1 MIAQTNAVISAKSTY
16 AAGARIQK
24 SRATKVRTTRS
35 IDARA
40 RDTRGQDT
48 HARVMDDCVGF
59 EDALGVLTV
68 VCDAF
73 AFDVGC

>member
-16 AAGARIQK
+16 AAGARIQQ

-35 IDARA
+35 IDAR
-40 RDTRGQDT
+40 DTRGQDT
-48 HARVMDDCVGF
+48 HACVMNDCVGF
-59 EDALGVLTV
+59 EGALGVLTV